1 MIYRILKTIYYIEI
15 IQGGKE
21 PWKLNSNR
29 IMVKKFKWYPA
40 EDEKKP
46 FTRKSKA
53 KKHPMKARKGLE
65 TGAVCIVLSGRFQG
79 RRVVFLKMLPSG
91 LALVTGPYKVNGVP
105 LRRMNPAYLL
115 VTSTKI
121 PVQGKEHETVDDKFF
136 AKAKEAKKP
145 EEEKF
150 FAEAGAQVFPFY
162 NHPHNIG

>member
-1 MIYRILKTIYYIEI
+1 
-15 IQGGKE
+15 
-21 PWKLNSNR
+21 
-29 IMVKKFKWYPA
+29 MVKKFKWYPT

-65 TGAVCIVLSGRFQG
+65 PGAICIILSGRFQG

-105 LRRMNPAYLL
+105 LRRVNPAYLL
-115 VTSTKI
+115 VTKTKI
-121 PVQGKEHETVDDKFF
+121 PVTGKEHEPVDDKFF

-145 EEEKF
+145 AEEKF
-150 FAEAGAQVFPFY
+150 FAEGAQVKFKG
-162 NHPHNIG
+162 NLILNRLRK

>member
-1 MIYRILKTIYYIEI
+1 MRYKHIIIYRNR
-15 IQGGKE
+15 GGNP
-21 PWKLNSNR
+21 PWKLNTNR
-29 IMVKKFKWYPA
+29 IMVKKFKWYPT

-53 KKHPMKARKGLE
+53 KKRPMHTRKGLE
-65 TGAVCIVLSGRFQG
+65 TGAICIVLSGRFQG

-105 LRRMNPAYLL
+105 LRRVNPAYLL
-115 VTSTKI
+115 VTKTKI
-121 PVQGKEHETVDDKFF
+121 AIQGKEHDAVDDKFF

-150 FAEAGAQVFPFY
+150 FAEAGAQVYFRK
-162 NHPHNIG
+162 